1 MLATPAI
8 VDTLPEVAKEGPQ
21 EEASTTEGED
31 VTASED
37 SDTDLKAMAEEDH
50 EKQAQTA
57 LQYYA
62 GRFGQNLD
70 GEALE
75 CKEESATCT
84 VEEKDSEAQLSRKPE
99 EEVLAELDHDMTL
112 KKTAQMV
119 RRKPDGTSKRASA
132 VAMDSTK
139 RVSGRAS
146 PQPLMVPKN
155 RALMPT
161 FGYAAGLEEHPP
173 FAKFDIRN
181 SICSKVGGLLH
192 GQVVRDRTGG
202 ELVVVGVKEVEGM
215 PRLFFQPKSLKRPA
229 TGAFIENSA
238 EALRQRVTPIK
249 GAVEEI
255 RELSPEELDAA
266 EDSDGEEVFLCR
278 HCRLPVGSLCYFA
291 NDKKT
296 VPVHGECMAQMLLQE
311 VKDEEAASKEEDAK
325 LKKATREQY
334 EIGWC
339 ASEVP
344 NSAAAAQ
351 RLGCDTAGGMCCVV
365 FDEAADSVRVVPTLE
380 PAESVNLEYLSL
392 SLQVRLR
399 EGREPIFS
407 LDPVMSESGLTKS
420 SMQAKVYSPDW
431 LAGTSVGEVLF
442 QADYHLKEL
451 SQGEYEQPVAGMRS
465 CRELTEGGDF
475 DKNWCAREWFVV
487 RKADILLTESNVLV
501 PRVRMGVEAREQE
514 VGPNGIEDKALTRP
528 SHPLVQYAEQFTNN
542 FDLIA
547 ERKSVIYHLRDLA
560 KATVMAK
567 MLVEAD
573 VNMESAWLGLMDKPK
588 EVFAMEVPMLWS
600 ERLTSQIRVEDGRI
614 MPAEDG
620 SDGRARQAVY
630 GGVQFGLDKQSI
642 TVARSQVAGGQF
654 GSALSAVSIST
665 GRMPVALSAATVAGV
680 PQAGMSAAPAAFG
693 LLSAPQPGRRAPL
706 SVFGLTK
713 ESSAAERMKQRM
725 TAIKQSAYL
734 RPGKRMPVLVPASA
748 QIGGPAPPVFKQDV
762 VAKVEVEEPEPR
774 QIEKRGKK
782 GARMMEFNEKEFGKH
797 RPKKLT
803 RMPKQPKVPKRGVD
817 LNLDQFNLS
826 QPLRVESSESCIAP
840 DVKSTVLAS
849 AFWSSIESE
858 GSPEFRDEDK
868 KLLRAIFD
876 PNLSDR
882 RSEGE
887 QFVPPDTS
895 FEYVQRLRK
904 LIVDEDACRQQR
916 KDHFMS
922 EDFTATSPGPLFPLS
937 WVPSHKIAGKVQQ
950 MQGDLHARPDY
961 LSHAEKFQNM
971 LQTTVPTFD
980 QSTEEGVRFRIYH
993 IGNLE
998 VRTVQE
1004 PAGLEDIGAVF
1015 STSSPA
1021 AADERAPRQGRITSP
1036 GEQIVKVTEYIGR
1049 ATDGRC
1055 SYIVLRT
1062 EKDVDI
1068 VTEKLRSGKV
1078 TWEENPADLEARN
1091 AFAKVVRSKEVCDDE
1106 ITVRFVRSFIKKER
1120 DRSQSDASCS
1130 SCKRYAHGVYGR
1142 VATPD
1147 IIGKASFA
1155 TGFAKQEEGR
1165 KWQICSLYA
1174 NLESVEP
1181 QQSVIPKGPSTRRL
1195 TTGEHVLVKETG
1207 RSGVVAIDDG
1217 SQRPFKVVFQDGEQ
1231 PKHNWYKEQEL
1242 QAADGDLASSDSE
1255 PAATPE
1261 MQLARGFGAQEVRL
1275 PCSRGV
1281 AMR

>member
-8 VDTLPEVAKEGPQ
+8 VDTLPEVAKEGLQ

-365 FDEAADSVRVVPTLE
+365 FDEAADSVRVAPTLE

-431 LAGTSVGEVLF
+431 LAGTSVGEVMF

-451 SQGEYEQPVAGMRS
+451 SMGEYSQPVIGMKS
-465 CRELTEGGDF
+465 CFDYSEMEGA
-475 DKNWCAREWFVV
+475 DKEWSGREWFIV
-487 RKADILLTESNVLV
+487 RKADIALTEDSILV
-501 PRVRMGVEAREQE
+501 PRVKMGVEAREQ
-514 VGPNGIEDKALTRP
+514 VLRGDQLIDVKTTRKH
-528 SHPLVQYAEQFTNN
+528 HPLVKYADSFTRC

-547 ERKSVIYHLRDLA
+547 ERKSVVFHLRELA
-560 KATVMAK
+560 KASVMAK
-567 MLVEAD
+567 MLVDGGVKLNGPWFDLAGE
-573 VNMESAWLGLMDKPK
+573 VK
-588 EVFAMEVPMLWS
+588 EFCPMEVPQLWNHR
-600 ERLTSQIRVEDGRI
+600 ERNKILMNDGNVEMANEDG
-614 MPAEDG
+614 EELHYCQG
-620 SDGRARQAVY
+620 LY
-630 GGVQFGLDKQSI
+630 GGVSFGLEKAAVSMPSVISRGRLSTTTLSARPALASTKLAPAASVAAAGVSMPSMISRGRMASLAARPAVGLSAVTAPSVSAAAARPAVGLSSVTAGLARPATGLASVTAGLAPRPAVSLQTSKMMTVTQTRAPGLMPQRPSVGLSAVTTARPAAGLSAVTTRLAAPSRPAAGLSAVTSRLSVAGAARPSAALSAMP
-642 TVARSQVAGGQF
+642 TVATRPAIGLGAPAAGLSAVT
-654 GSALSAVSIST
+654 GSALGTTARISAM
-665 GRMPVALSAATVAGV
+665 GLS
-680 PQAGMSAAPAAFG
+680 SK
-693 LLSAPQPGRRAPL
+693 LS
-706 SVFGLTK
+706 
-713 ESSAAERMKQRM
+713 
-725 TAIKQSAYL
+725 
-734 RPGKRMPVLVPASA
+734 
-748 QIGGPAPPVFKQDV
+748 GP
-762 VAKVEVEEPEPR
+762 
-774 QIEKRGKK
+774 
-782 GARMMEFNEKEFGKH
+782 
-797 RPKKLT
+797 
-803 RMPKQPKVPKRGVD
+803 RGVD
-817 LNLDQFNLS
+817 LNLDQFNLTS
-826 QPLRVESSESCIAP
+826 PVATEGGAWHA
-840 DVKSTVLAS
+840 DHGVKCATMGNI
-849 AFWSSIESE
+849 FWSCL
-858 GSPEFRDEDK
+858 DEDGEGFNNAEK
-868 KLLRAIFD
+868 KLLRAVYD

-882 RSEGE
+882 REEGE
-887 QFVPPDTS
+887 HFMPPDTS
-895 FEYVQRLRK
+895 YNYVQRLRK
-904 LIVDEDACRQQR
+904 LVTEEEECREKR
-916 KDHFMS
+916 LECFLSRHFS
-922 EDFTATSPGPLFPLS
+922 ITKPGDLFPSS
-937 WVPSHKIAGKVQQ
+937 WKPTVEIANEKVPENSELRACNVKN
-950 MQGDLHARPDY
+950 P
-961 LSHAEKFQNM
+961 SFKFQRM
-971 LQTTVPTFD
+971 LMTASPTFD
-980 QSTEEGVRFRIYH
+980 KKTEEGIRFRIYNF
-993 IGNLE
+993 GNLE
-998 VRTVQE
+998 VRTTQQPDLSSAEIV
-1004 PAGLEDIGAVF
+1004 GAVF
-1015 STSSPA
+1015 SR
-1021 AADERAPRQGRITSP
+1021 ERATSIKRTTSN
-1036 GEQIVKVTEYIGR
+1036 GDCDTMKLAKVTEYIERTNDVHVRG
-1049 ATDGRC
+1049 
-1055 SYIVLRT
+1055 SYLVMESDT
-1062 EKDVDI
+1062 GNVF
-1068 VTEKLRSGKV
+1068 VTEKLANGRA
-1078 TWEENPADLEARN
+1078 TWEVNPEGLEARN
-1091 AFAKVVRSKEVCDDE
+1091 ALAKEVRSTDITENG
-1106 ITVRFVRSFIKKER
+1106 ITVCSVRRLQALSSE
-1120 DRSQSDASCS
+1120 SCAASS
-1130 SCKRYAHGVYGR
+1130 SNCKRYVQAVYSHAMG
-1142 VATPD
+1142 APSGD
-1147 IIGKASFA
+1147 IW
-1155 TGFAKQEEGR
+1155 TGFMK
-1165 KWQICSLYA
+1165 
-1174 NLESVEP
+1174 
-1181 QQSVIPKGPSTRRL
+1181 
-1195 TTGEHVLVKETG
+1195 TGGVLK
-1207 RSGVVAIDDG
+1207 
-1217 SQRPFKVVFQDGEQ
+1217 
-1231 PKHNWYKEQEL
+1231 
-1242 QAADGDLASSDSE
+1242 
-1255 PAATPE
+1255 
-1261 MQLARGFGAQEVRL
+1261 
-1275 PCSRGV
+1275 
-1281 AMR
+1281 